1 MRRVTWAAV
10 LLLACQLTVY
20 STTITESASTVV
32 PKGTLLET
40 LVDDMGFG
48 DFLNM
53 DLTEAQ
59 ELQNQ
64 GVEPGDIKEV
74 YLVDF
79 VLAATDPPGADLA
92 FLESLEV
99 WVEAPGLQRVMVASQ
114 TEFPPG
120 VPEIAFDLE
129 DVDLTPYVVSESMTF
144 ETVVSGHRPPDDT
157 TVEATFSVEL
167 KLTGQGACNQ
177 VKKKE

>member
-1 MRRVTWAAV
+1 MRRTYAAGV
-10 LLLACQLTVY
+10 VAAGLLACQLTVY
-20 STTITESASTVV
+20 STVISESAETVV

-40 LVDDMGFG
+40 LVDDIGFG

-53 DLTEAQ
+53 DLTESE
-59 ELQNQ
+59 ELANQ

-79 VLAATDPPGADLA
+79 VLAATDPPRADLS

-99 WVEAPGLQRVMVASQ
+99 WVEAPNLPRVLVASQ
-114 TEFPPG
+114 YDFPEG
-120 VPEIAFDLE
+120 VPEVAFDLE
-129 DVDLTPYVVSESMTF
+129 DVELTPYVVSESMTF

-157 TVEATFSVEL
+157 TVKASFDVEV
-167 KLTGQGACNQ
+167 KLTGQGLCNQ
-177 VKKKE
+177 I